1 MSIRRIIRL
10 LVVGWIASRVA
21 GTIAA
26 VRMKGQLG
34 ANTDESSDEIAASAI
49 FGPLAYRSTA
59 RRLRGGRLE
68 LWYGGG
74 VLDLRDAALDPAGAT
89 LDVRAVFGGGQILVP
104 ADWKVISRL
113 RGLGGLTDSRPARG
127 YLEGAPA
134 LEIRGVVIAGGF
146 AVMSELDAD
155 GAEWLAEMEAKQD
168 AEAPSTVTTAAEPD
182 RAESAAAKGSGTAAT
197 KGSESAP
204 TETEMT
210 PAG

>member
-1 MSIRRIIRL
+1 MTIRRIIRL
-10 LVVGWIASRVA
+10 LVVGWTASMVA
-21 GTIAA
+21 GAIAA
-26 VRMKGQLG
+26 LRMKGQLG
-34 ANTDESSDEIAASAI
+34 PNSYESADEIAANAI

-74 VLDLRDAALDPAGAT
+74 VLDLRDAVLDPDGAT

-104 ADWKVISRL
+104 ADWKVISRV
-113 RGLGGLTDSRPARG
+113 RGLGGITDVRPARG

-134 LEIRGVVIAGGF
+134 LVIDGVVIAGGF
-146 AVMSELDAD
+146 AVMSELDED

-168 AEAPSTVTTAAEPD
+168 AEAPSTAAPL
-182 RAESAAAKGSGTAAT
+182 AEAGRSGTAAAN
-197 KGSESAP
+197 GPESVA

>member
-10 LVVGWIASRVA
+10 LVVGWIASMVA

-34 ANTDESSDEIAASAI
+34 PNTEESTDEITASAI

-59 RRLRGGRLE
+59 RRLRGGQLE

-74 VLDLRDAALDPAGAT
+74 VLDLRDAVLDPDGAT

-104 ADWKVISRL
+104 ADWKVISRV
-113 RGLGGLTDSRPARG
+113 RGLGGLTDVRPARG

-134 LEIRGVVIAGGF
+134 LVIDGVVIAGGF
-146 AVMSELDAD
+146 AVMSELDED
-155 GAEWLAEMEAKQD
+155 GADWLAEMEARQD
-168 AEAPSTVTTAAEPD
+168 AEAPSTVAPAVDAGRSETAAAD
-182 RAESAAAKGSGTAAT
+182 R
-197 KGSESAP
+197 SETVR

>member
-10 LVVGWIASRVA
+10 LVVGWIASMVA

-34 ANTDESSDEIAASAI
+34 PNTDESADEIAASAI

-74 VLDLRDAALDPAGAT
+74 VLDLRDAVLDADGAT

-104 ADWKVISRL
+104 ADWKVISRV
-113 RGLGGLTDSRPARG
+113 RGLGGLTDVRPARG
-127 YLEGAPA
+127 YLEGAPS
-134 LEIRGVVIAGGF
+134 LVINGVVIAGGF
-146 AVMSELDAD
+146 AVMSELDED
-155 GAEWLAEMEAKQD
+155 GAEWLAEMDAKQD
-168 AEAPSTVTTAAEPD
+168 AEAPSTVAPVAEAGRSETAAPD
-182 RAESAAAKGSGTAAT
+182 RSETAAPDR
-197 KGSESAP
+197 SETVT
-204 TETEMT
+204 TEPEMT